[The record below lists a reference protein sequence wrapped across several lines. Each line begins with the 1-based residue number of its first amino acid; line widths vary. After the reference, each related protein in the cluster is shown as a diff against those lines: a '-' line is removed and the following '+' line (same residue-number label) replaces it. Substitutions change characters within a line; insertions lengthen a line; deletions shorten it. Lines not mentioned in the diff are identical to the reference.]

1 MSTSQ
6 SSQSEHTEV
15 AVASTEHDAPVGF
28 FAIGILINLVLL
40 GAYFAWAW
48 RQWKKSASRK
58 ES

>member
-15 AVASTEHDAPVGF
+15 AVAPAEHDTPVGF
-28 FAIGILINLVLL
+28 FAIGIVINLVLL

-48 RQWKKSASRK
+48 RQWKKSGSR
-58 ES
+58 EDS